1 MIPCLLDVNVLI
13 ALAHEDHD
21 FHAKSRA
28 WFRHEKTRTWATCPF
43 TEAGFVR
50 VLSNPGYQ
58 DPPFDIL
65 DARAMLAALRQLP
78 GHRFWPVD
86 LALEDAV
93 APVAARFFG
102 HQQVTD
108 AYLLSLAIRN
118 HGRVVTFDQGLE
130 FLAGEEFAEHVLRL

>member
-1 MIPCLLDVNVLI
+1 VTTCLLDVNVLI

-28 WFRHEKTRTWATCPF
+28 WFRQEKARTWATCPF

-58 DPPFDIL
+58 DPSFDL
-65 DARAMLAALRQLP
+65 ADAVAMLASLRKLP
-78 GHRFWPVD
+78 GHRFWGAD
-86 LALEDAV
+86 FGLEEAIV
-93 APVAARFFG
+93 PVASRLFG

-108 AYLLSLAIRN
+108 VYLLSLAIRN
-118 HGRVVTFDQGLE
+118 HGKVVTFDRGLG
-130 FLAGEEFAEHVLRL
+130 FLAGEEFAERVIRL